1 MENNV
6 SKTWERTCLEILPY
20 YSTLCSFP
28 SFLYVLFVQNIQD
41 CQSDRVVIT
50 DEATGEFIQALSI
63 FLFWNCFVRI
73 TSKMLLTC
81 VWFTT
86 RSMVFYLNIF
96 RYDMINR
103 RQLFYNSSF
112 RTSVAWTK
120 LNLPLFVNIY
130 NFSGLLVWQITH
142 SSQSKEALR
151 LFALVGASFNGILN
165 WHFPEILHNRSGIVH
180 N

>member
-6 SKTWERTCLEILPY
+6 SKVRERPCLEILPQ

-28 SFLYVLFVQNIQD
+28 SFLYLLFVQNIQH

-50 DEATGEFIQALSI
+50 DKATGEFIQATIWI
-63 FLFWNCFVRI
+63 FLFWNCFLRI
-73 TSKMLLTC
+73 TSKILFTC

-86 RSMVFYLNIF
+86 RSMIFYLNIF

-120 LNLPLFVNIY
+120 LNLPLSVNIY

-142 SSQSKEALR
+142 SCQSKEALP
-151 LFALVGASFNGILN
+151 LFALVEASFNGLLN
-165 WHFPEILHNRSGIVH
+165 CDIFRNRSGIV
-180 N
+180 NN